1 MTTLETLAHE
11 LRQPLGAILSNA
23 QAAQRLLSTG
33 SERAAIEMSEIL
45 AEIVACDQRAAGI
58 LRCLEEALRSAAS
71 PAGNQDR
78 RGSSPAT
85 GAALR
90 KAQGDVA

>member
-1 MTTLETLAHE
+1 VTTLETLAHE

-33 SERAAIEMSEIL
+33 NERAVVEVSEIL
-45 AEIVACDQRAAGI
+45 AEIVACDQRAAQI
-58 LRCLEEALRSAAS
+58 LRSLEEALRSAGR
-71 PAGNQDR
+71 PGNPDGL
-78 RGSSPAT
+78 GSSPGA

-90 KAQGDVA
+90 REEGDAA